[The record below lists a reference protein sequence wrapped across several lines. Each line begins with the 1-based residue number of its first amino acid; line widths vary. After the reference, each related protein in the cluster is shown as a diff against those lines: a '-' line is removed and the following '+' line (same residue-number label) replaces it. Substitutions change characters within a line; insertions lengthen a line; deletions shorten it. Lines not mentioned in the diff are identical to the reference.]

1 MNSIRPQPKKARKR
15 KPKKSKLQRK
25 KENPNSSYW
34 MKKCDAIFGLIFHK
48 LENRCIVGFGCSGNL
63 EMAHLIPR
71 ENYLYRWN
79 PQAVIPLCSYHHKY
93 SRELSAHNAPI
104 QFAIWLKENYPKR
117 WEFVNQNRNAIIRK
131 SELPWTFQEK
141 YLELLQLA
149 KKLNIE
155 GV

>member
-1 MNSIRPQPKKARKR
+1 VNSIRPQKAKRKR
-15 KPKKSKLQRK
+15 KLKKSKLQRS

-34 MKKCDAIFGLIFHK
+34 MRKCDATFGMIFHAEYK
-48 LENRCIVGFGCSGNL
+48 HCLIGCGCKGNI

-79 PQAVIPLCSYHHKY
+79 ENAVIPLCSWHHKY

-104 QFAIWLKENYPKR
+104 QFAIWLKEKYPIQFEWLENHQR
-117 WEFVNQNRNAIIRK
+117 VITRK
-131 SELPWTFQEK
+131 AELPWTFQEK
-141 YLELLQLA
+141 YLELLQVA
-149 KKLNIE
+149 KELNIE